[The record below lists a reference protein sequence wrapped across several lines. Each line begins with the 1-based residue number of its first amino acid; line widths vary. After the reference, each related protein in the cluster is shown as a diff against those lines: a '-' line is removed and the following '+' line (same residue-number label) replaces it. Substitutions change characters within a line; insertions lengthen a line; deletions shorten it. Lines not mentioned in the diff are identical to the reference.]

1 MLALFLL
8 LSLSR
13 VTFSVAAPPEEST
26 APHLFTAPDVYRNLQ
41 SAEFALSADDRRDES
56 MPFLTP
62 SDLHVL
68 RHLADMHAENYTAT
82 AARLQQQVCE
92 IPRVEKRIS
101 LSTFMRNYGDAPAVI
116 SATLGVGE
124 LPFGLTPDLVEQL
137 QPEGSL
143 SPCLCYP
150 EHGTN
155 FFEHS
160 ASDSE
165 TYPKRYCLWQL
176 PHFVELFFGKSHS
189 TENRTQIPDA
199 GEVMNDEQLV
209 SNLELAK
216 ALAFQCRV
224 GVVRFRRDNPG
235 PRQRLPRTIV
245 NSLGDRKRSYSSPV
259 PRREADHHAAKD
271 SWWGRANLDDEQHIH
286 SAMLWLSTALTRT
299 PMHSDNRM
307 QFLVQLQGR
316 KHVSVYPNTTELS
329 TTEAKRLKR
338 LAKSHGGPFDPSVI
352 DEAERSAAAGRGL
365 NLNRHGVQQCLLE
378 PGEVLWLPNGAM
390 HDVFSLEASM
400 SLNMRF
406 NSFAPIGTADEESRG
421 QRSSKRRRR
430 MKKPED

>member
-13 VTFSVAAPPEEST
+13 VTFSVAAQPEEST

-143 SPCLCYP
+143 QM
-150 EHGTN
+150 GT
-155 FFEHS
+155 
-160 ASDSE
+160 
-165 TYPKRYCLWQL
+165 
-176 PHFVELFFGKSHS
+176 
-189 TENRTQIPDA
+189 
-199 GEVMNDEQLV
+199 V
-209 SNLELAK
+209 S
-216 ALAFQCRV
+216 
-224 GVVRFRRDNPG
+224 
-235 PRQRLPRTIV
+235 
-245 NSLGDRKRSYSSPV
+245 
-259 PRREADHHAAKD
+259 
-271 SWWGRANLDDEQHIH
+271 
-286 SAMLWLSTALTRT
+286 
-299 PMHSDNRM
+299 
-307 QFLVQLQGR
+307 
-316 KHVSVYPNTTELS
+316 
-329 TTEAKRLKR
+329 
-338 LAKSHGGPFDPSVI
+338 
-352 DEAERSAAAGRGL
+352 
-365 NLNRHGVQQCLLE
+365 
-378 PGEVLWLPNGAM
+378 
-390 HDVFSLEASM
+390 
-400 SLNMRF
+400 
-406 NSFAPIGTADEESRG
+406 SR
-421 QRSSKRRRR
+421 
-430 MKKPED
+430 P